1 MKHRFFFSFVA
12 LLVIVVMALSACAP
26 AAPAEAPAAEAPAAE
41 PAAATEA
48 PAAATEAPAAE
59 PAMEQ
64 FQMVWYVPAAHP
76 YFEEVRVGVEACEKE
91 LGAKVEYQVGP
102 DWQQSSQNQNMEAL
116 AATGAK
122 YFAVYPADA
131 SGANSLYEQLVA
143 NDVKIINFGSSTLL
157 PTTASFAVATDVK
170 AAAMYATEKLIESMG
185 GKGNIINVLE
195 VLEDPNTVLRK
206 QGIEEVV
213 AKNPDV
219 KIIQEV
225 AGMKTVEEAVEKIN
239 SALSANLDTVDG
251 IITTG
256 YTPTVAVAQVL
267 TEYKQRDGA
276 RAIHAVGIDTD
287 AVVMDAIKNGIMDGT
302 IVQNPYGH
310 GYLSCKL
317 LYFMS
322 QGYAPKA
329 DSYFVNGGFAYAN
342 KDNLETYAKDI
353 QAVTEEIN
361 AELEATYLQK

>member
-59 PAMEQ
+59 PAMEP
-64 FQMVWYVPAAHP
+64 FEMVWYVPAAHP

-143 NDVKIINFGSSTLL
+143 NDVKVINFGSSTLL

-195 VLEDPNTVLRK
+195 VIEDPNTVLRK

-287 AVVMDAIKNGIMDGT
+287 AVVMDAIKNGIMDE
-302 IVQNPYGH
+302 P
-310 GYLSCKL
+310 LSRTPTDTAT
-317 LYFMS
+317 S
-322 QGYAPKA
+322 P
-329 DSYFVNGGFAYAN
+329 AN
-342 KDNLETYAKDI
+342 CSTSCRR
-353 QAVTEEIN
+353 VTLPRLIP
-361 AELEATYLQK
+361 TS